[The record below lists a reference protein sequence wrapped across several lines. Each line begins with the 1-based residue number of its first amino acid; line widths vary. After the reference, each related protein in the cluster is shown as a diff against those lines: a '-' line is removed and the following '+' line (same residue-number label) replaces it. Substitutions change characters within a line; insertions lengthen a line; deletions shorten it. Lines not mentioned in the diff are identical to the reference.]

1 MIFKMTAII
10 TLTMLISKN
19 NVLVFKMRHIVCV
32 FHLFKEKKKQSHL
45 CSQRLFLFF
54 LCYFKLLFQ
63 TGRLKVMCGKKVPNC
78 LCGSSTVTQHNGS
91 ISQRE
96 FEFTLPSGQV
106 FFLCLILLDR
116 GHLPSF
122 QCFSQAHRESM
133 LF

>member
-54 LCYFKLLFQ
+54 YVILNFCF
-63 TGRLKVMCGKKVPNC
+63 RLEG
-78 LCGSSTVTQHNGS
+78 
-91 ISQRE
+91 
-96 FEFTLPSGQV
+96 
-106 FFLCLILLDR
+106 
-116 GHLPSF
+116 
-122 QCFSQAHRESM
+122 
-133 LF
+133 